1 MDEKNL
7 PVYEITHKV
16 IGCAM
21 RVHTDLKNGFQE
33 MIYQKALEIEM
44 EDSGIDFSREYNM
57 PIYYKNRSVGTRRVD
72 FLIEGRISLELKA
85 LIDLEKVHIAQAVNY
100 LEAYNLESGL
110 LINFGA
116 KSLQFHRLRNNKFK
130 PK

>member
-7 PVYEITHKV
+7 PDYEITHKV

-85 LIDLEKVHIAQAVNY
+85 LIELEKVHIAQAVNY